1 MGWVVKD
8 VRFDLAEAI
17 RADAERDARRV
28 RRAAAR
34 TARDVAAEL
43 AVLEQLAG
51 DLRRAVRRRRL
62 ATAASA
68 PAPAAR
74 PGSVRAPSAHAAAAH
89 PTSAA
94 AGADPARRQI
104 APPAAAHSTA
114 TRNPSP
120 RRGGRASMRSSPL
133 AELFRAT
140 DARGPRRT
148 AA

>member
-1 MGWVVKD
+1 MGWVVKE

-51 DLRRAVRRRRL
+51 DLCRAVHRRRR
-62 ATAASA
+62 APAGVARPAAARPESA
-68 PAPAAR
+68 RPAPAR
-74 PGSVRAPSAHAAAAH
+74 PAAAH
-89 PTSAA
+89 PDIARAA
-94 AGADPARRQI
+94 AAR
-104 APPAAAHSTA
+104 A
-114 TRNPSP
+114 TPVRTPSP
-120 RRGGRASMRSSPL
+120 RRGSRASMRSSPL

-140 DARGPRRT
+140 DGRGPRRS